1 MCKYL
6 KKKKKIVQNSKFCD
20 GENARQ
26 YIYLDPTHRAS
37 FGGLDAVCRA
47 VKEKG
52 ENAISRK
59 EVQDWSSQRDV
70 YTLH

>member
-1 MCKYL
+1 M
-6 KKKKKIVQNSKFCD
+6 QNSKFCD

-37 FGGLDAVCRA
+37 FGGLDAVYRA

>member
-1 MCKYL
+1 ME
-6 KKKKKIVQNSKFCD
+6 KKLAS
-20 GENARQ
+20 
-26 YIYLDPTHRAS
+26 IYLDPTHPAS
-37 FGGLDAVCRA
+37 FGDLDAVYRA